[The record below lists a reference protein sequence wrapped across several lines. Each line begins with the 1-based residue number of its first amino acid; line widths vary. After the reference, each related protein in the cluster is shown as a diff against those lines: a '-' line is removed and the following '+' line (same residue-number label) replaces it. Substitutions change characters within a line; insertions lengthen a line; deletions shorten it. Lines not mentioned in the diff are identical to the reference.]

1 MEQNT
6 RQAGSEEAS
15 RYHLYRANILQ
26 VAQSKHLVV
35 VSGYIGGKSIQTSL
49 QVMTSTFRTALSVGM
64 SEVAEREKGHT
75 RGIE

>member
-6 RQAGSEEAS
+6 RQAGNEEAS

-26 VAQSKHLVV
+26 VAQSKRLVV
-35 VSGYIGGKSIQTSL
+35 IQTGL
-49 QVMTSTFRTALSVGM
+49 HVMTSTFRTALSVGM

-75 RGIE
+75 RGVE